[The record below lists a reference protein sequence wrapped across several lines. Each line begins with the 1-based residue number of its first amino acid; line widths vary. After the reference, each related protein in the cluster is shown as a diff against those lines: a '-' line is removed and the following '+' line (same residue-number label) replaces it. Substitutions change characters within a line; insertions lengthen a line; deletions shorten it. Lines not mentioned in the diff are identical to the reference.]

1 MDVVWTNA
9 CNCCAISNSPYGDVH
24 GCRVSVLCT
33 VCDERALD
41 FFECWLKEQ
50 DESVVYGAHYAAELD
65 YLKRVRDGR
74 VRRALRGRAV
84 ENSRNTDLLL
94 PTSV

>member
-1 MDVVWTNA
+1 M
-9 CNCCAISNSPYGDVH
+9 
-24 GCRVSVLCT
+24 LCT

-50 DESVVYGAHYAAELD
+50 DESVVYGAHYADELD
-65 YLKRVRDGR
+65 YLKRVRDG
-74 VRRALRGRAV
+74 LRLANANAV